1 MVSKGS
7 PMGATWFRQGKK
19 AFGGTSR
26 VQITALKRLWKT
38 KKANDNVELA
48 LAA

>member
-1 MVSKGS
+1 MLVKGLHGGDLVSTREGS
-7 PMGATWFRQGKK
+7 AGQHAADLDP
-19 AFGGTSR
+19 R
-26 VQITALKRLWKT
+26 VKTIGKT